1 MEIQELIISINNM
14 NEMLFR
20 HTRNLMRNDE
30 EAKDIVQDVI
40 LVLLK
45 RREKLHDYSHV
56 KSFAF
61 KIADNLCLNQIK
73 YLSYRKSIQGYA
85 IAENIASDNTQGYDE
100 IMKEITGI
108 LEMLPE
114 QQQALIRLRG
124 IGGMEIDEI
133 VEYTGLNKNYVYV
146 NLSRARKRIIE
157 IIRKHK

>member
-1 MEIQELIISINNM
+1 M

-61 KIADNLCLNQIK
+61 KVADNLCLNQIK
-73 YLSYRKSIQGYA
+73 YLSYRKSIPGYA
-85 IAENIASDNTQGYDE
+85 IAENMESDKSPGYDE
-100 IMKEITGI
+100 IMKELTAI

-114 QQQALIRLRG
+114 QQKTLIRHRG
-124 IGGMEIDEI
+124 IEGLEIDEI
-133 VEYTGLNKNYVYV
+133 VALTGWDKNYVKV
-146 NLSRARKRIIE
+146 NLTRARKKIIE
-157 IIRKHK
+157 IVRKNTLYD